1 MKKYLSK
8 ITSLLLAV
16 VIMLSCSIIS
26 MSAAT
31 EYTQNNDHGVNYD
44 YAKKGTVN
52 FVAGDYVFYGSSGS
66 AWGTH
71 WLYCNGNLATC
82 ARSSRDTPTT
92 GTYSLTK
99 YYLANDTMRAKTFYW
114 YFVNPSARLANNASK
129 YNSSCST
136 YTDNLEAAMSDIK
149 KKSPS
154 ATVTKY
160 ALAHTLIDSLQ
171 QNWNNDDN
179 GKAWN
184 EVLDDLN
191 PLSDYFPS
199 VPGNIKVY
207 YCYPGGGSAQS
218 VMSYEYHPVVE
229 IRKVSDTPLTTD
241 GNKNY
246 SFEGITYVFSTSKT
260 DFDINGS
267 HYLGAVDLDKNG
279 VATTEKGSRAT
290 LRELD
295 PGTYYVKEYDNT
307 ALRKSGYQ
315 YNDTV
320 YTVKVTSENTLSNPA
335 VLRVSDPPVKP
346 VLKIEKFS
354 TKPELTDGNSHYTF
368 KGITYCLYKSTKSF
382 VTGSSNPDYVGYIE
396 LSEDGTGFS
405 YDGSNETIRNLGI
418 GTYYAKEY
426 NNEALEQSGYKLD
439 ETVYTVTLN
448 KDNTREDPFI
458 LRVSDE
464 PEGTISAKI
473 IKKSSDPE
481 MTDGN
486 NCYTLQGAKFN
497 LYENELDAINNTN
510 PFMTDLETDE
520 NGVAHISD
528 LPDPGESGK
537 TYYVREIVAPSGY
550 ALSDEIGELNVS
562 ADEEAVNMVEMFNP
576 PQNDPVRILLKKEDE
591 QTGAVGKRIEG
602 AEFTVKYYRDYFS
615 TEEECLSSQPDRTW
629 VVRTDADGYTG
640 LLDDY
645 LVSGDE
651 FYYDSFGNPNPVLP
665 LGTVYIKESK
675 APIGYK
681 LSTDAYIQQIT
692 SEGDLDKVDTYNAP
706 VIREPRAGI
715 VNISGVKKWEDD
727 DDRDGKRPKSLTIDL
742 LRNGEVIDSYVTDET
757 QDWSFEFLDLPEGY
771 GDLLA
776 DNDIHYFTY
785 SVKESNVPGYKST
798 GGDLVE
804 LSTETD
810 EWNVTT
816 HNYEVTFTNT
826 YTPEKI
832 EIEGKKIWDDY
843 DDTFGL
849 RPGEITITLLMNGK
863 SYRSVKTDASK
874 SWKFSFDNL
883 DKYYDHGELIR
894 YSVLETDVNNY
905 TSTIS
910 ENTEPGDSIPY
921 FSVINVLK
929 TGKVTMSKVDENG
942 QPLANVKFK
951 LYREADKM
959 LITCSLI
966 DGTYVFDPDGSEV
979 EYVTDAD
986 GLIQI
991 EGLPVGDYVF
1001 EELETVEGYMPYS
1014 DPIPFSLIE
1023 EDDVISGQLVSV
1035 SNHRAVMYN
1044 TGGVGN
1050 TVFYAIAIG
1059 TAVAAAV
1066 IILAVVISKKRKQ
1079 KKQE

>member
-8 ITSLLLAV
+8 IMSLLLAV
-16 VIMLSCSIIS
+16 IFMLSCAIVST
-26 MSAAT
+26 SAADSENPNYYDT
-31 EYTQNNDHGVNYD
+31 AESNVKIKYEKGSYDHHYGTSYGYD
-44 YAKKGTVN
+44 
-52 FVAGDYVFYGSSGS
+52 
-66 AWGTH
+66 W
-71 WLYCNGNLATC
+71 WIQQMWINGNIATC
-82 ARSSRDTPTT
+82 FNSSVHSPESQTSTV
-92 GTYSLTK
+92 TK
-99 YYLANDTMRAKTFYW
+99 YYLKNNWERSKAFYW
-114 YFVNPSARLANNASK
+114 YFVSPDTKLPNNAAK
-129 YNSSCST
+129 YNSSCVT
-136 YTDNLEAAMSDIK
+136 YRDNYEAAMEYIK
-149 KKSPS
+149 ENQYYLNGIT
-154 ATVTKY
+154 ATSFC
-160 ALAHTLIDSLQ
+160 HTIVDYIM
-171 QNWNNDDN
+171 WGEERPYN
-179 GKAWN
+179 GDVWN
-184 EVLDDLN
+184 EQLKIMAKLN
-191 PLSDYFPS
+191 KNYADVPDS
-199 VPGNIKVY
+199 VKIY
-207 YCYPGGGSAQS
+207 YCYPGGKTYQPII
-218 VMSYEYHPVVE
+218 SYESTPVVK
-229 IRKVSDTPLTTD
+229 IIKTSDSPITTD
-241 GNKNY
+241 GNDNY

-260 DFDINGS
+260 VFDINES

-279 VATTEKGSRAT
+279 IGTTEQGSRAT
-290 LRELD
+290 LRELN

-307 ALRKSGYQ
+307 ALWKSGYQ

-320 YTVKVTSENTLSNPA
+320 YTVKVTSDNTLSNPA
-335 VLRVSDPPVKP
+335 VLRVTDPPVKP
-346 VLKIEKFS
+346 TLKIEKFS

-368 KGITYCLYKSTKSF
+368 KGITYCLFKSTKSF

-418 GTYYAKEY
+418 GTYYVKEF
-426 NNEALEQSGYKLD
+426 NNEELEQSGYKLD
-439 ETVYTVTLN
+439 ETVYTVNLT
-448 KDNTREDPFI
+448 KDNTRDDPFI
-458 LRVSDE
+458 LRVFDE
-464 PEGTISAKI
+464 PEGTVSARI

-486 NCYTLQGAKFN
+486 SCYTLQGAKFN
-497 LYENELDAINNTN
+497 LYENEADAVNDIN
-510 PFMTDLETDE
+510 PFMTNLETDE
-520 NGVAHISD
+520 NGVAYISD

-651 FYYDSFGNPNPVLP
+651 FYYDSLGNPNPVLP

-757 QDWSFEFLDLPEGY
+757 QDWRFEFLNLPEGY

-776 DNDIHYFTY
+776 DNDIHYYTY

-804 LSTETD
+804 VSTETD

-816 HNYEVTFTNT
+816 HNYEVKFTNT
-826 YTPEKI
+826 STPEKI
-832 EIEGKKIWDDY
+832 TIDGKKIWDDY
-843 DDTFGL
+843 DDQFGL
-849 RPGEITITLLMNGK
+849 RPGEITITLLMNGT
-863 SYRSVKTDASK
+863 SYRTVKTDASK
-874 SWKFSFDNL
+874 NWKFSFENL
-883 DKYYDHGELIR
+883 NKYYDHGKLIK

-910 ENTEPGDSIPY
+910 ENTQPGDSIPY

-929 TGKVTMSKVDENG
+929 TGKVTMSKVDETG

-951 LYREADKM
+951 LYRESDEM

-979 EYVTDAD
+979 EYVTDVD

-1001 EELETVEGYMPYS
+1001 EELETAEGYMPYS

-1023 EDDVISGQLVSV
+1023 EDDVISEQLVSV

-1059 TAVAAAV
+1059 TAVVAV
-1066 IILAVVISKKRKQ
+1066 AIILAVVVSKKRKQ